1 MKHYACA
8 QDAQSAETIHPFSHA
23 KAAGFGGYTDT
34 GLLSEAMETET
45 RRRVYN
51 FPFEFWGNSRIR
63 EGGNGMNLDEA
74 QKKRVKEWIEEGLK
88 LSEIQKK
95 LATEFELHLTYM
107 DARFLLA
114 DLGLEPKDKPAQA
127 TPTEIG
133 KAPPQ
138 GAAVPPGKTPPSPL
152 PPEPLP
158 PAGAGVSVAVDQ
170 VMRAGALASGKVTF
184 SDNKSAEWYIDQM
197 GRLGLVP
204 KEQGYKPS
212 EEDLMDFQAELQQQ
226 LAKLGY

>member
-1 MKHYACA
+1 
-8 QDAQSAETIHPFSHA
+8 
-23 KAAGFGGYTDT
+23 
-34 GLLSEAMETET
+34 
-45 RRRVYN
+45 
-51 FPFEFWGNSRIR
+51 
-63 EGGNGMNLDEA
+63 MNLDEA

-95 LATEFELHLTYM
+95 LASEFELHLTYM

-138 GAAVPPGKTPPSPL
+138 GNAVPQGKAPPPAL
-152 PPEPLP
+152 EPEPQP
-158 PAGAGVSVAVDQ
+158 TTGGVSVALDQ

-184 SDNKSAEWYIDQM
+184 SDKKTAEWYIDQM